1 MLKYEKNIEWN
12 ESVKKKDYNDIMIKA
27 LGKKHMHLRLAASL
41 VIYCKLLDVHNV
53 PLVYHKASHNV
64 PIVTLVVDS

>member
-1 MLKYEKNIEWN
+1 MN
-12 ESVKKKDYNDIMIKA
+12 IMIKA
-27 LGKKHMHLRLAASL
+27 LGKKHMHLRLATSL
-41 VIYCKLLDVHNV
+41 VIYCKLLAVHNV